1 MAKQTNEEKAV
12 SIIAKL
18 LASLDLDIEMVGRY
32 LAHNV
37 SRVVYNR
44 FITIAESAEYE
55 QEQKKAR
62 IEDYGNYIR

>member
-12 SIIAKL
+12 GIIARL

-32 LAHNV
+32 LANNV

-44 FITIAESAEYE
+44 FIVIAESAEYE
-55 QEQKKAR
+55 REQQEKR
-62 IEDYGNYIR
+62 IEDYGNYF

>member
-12 SIIAKL
+12 GIIAKL

-32 LAHNV
+32 LANNV

-55 QEQKKAR
+55 QENKQKR
-62 IEDYGNYIR
+62 IEDYGNYF

>member
-12 SIIAKL
+12 GIIAKL

-32 LAHNV
+32 LANNV

-55 QEQKKAR
+55 KERMAKG
-62 IEDYGNYIR
+62 IYGNDF

>member
-12 SIIAKL
+12 GIIARL

-32 LAHNV
+32 LANNV

-44 FITIAESAEYE
+44 FIVIAESAEYE
-55 QEQKKAR
+55 REQREKR
-62 IEDYGNYIR
+62 IEDYGNYF

>member
-12 SIIAKL
+12 GVIAKL

-32 LAHNV
+32 LAQNV

-55 QEQKKAR
+55 QEKKKAR
-62 IEDYGNYIR
+62 IEDYGNYF

>member
-12 SIIAKL
+12 GIIAKL

-32 LAHNV
+32 LANNV

-55 QEQKKAR
+55 QEMKKAR

>member
-12 SIIAKL
+12 SVIAKL

-32 LAHNV
+32 LAQNV

-55 QEQKKAR
+55 QEKKKAR
-62 IEDYGNYIR
+62 IEDYGNYF

>member
-1 MAKQTNEEKAV
+1 MKRQITNEEKAV
-12 SIIAKL
+12 GIIAKL
-18 LASLDLDIEMVGRY
+18 IANLEIDIEMIGRY

-55 QEQKKAR
+55 KERMEKG
-62 IEDYGNYIR
+62 IYGNDF